1 MPLSALSTISLKK
14 FICIMN
20 NKLSVKLKPF
30 IYFWP
35 HHTAREISSQT
46 KDGTRAPSI
55 GSMET

>member
-1 MPLSALSTISLKK
+1 
-14 FICIMN
+14 MN